1 MDKCRVK
8 QKKRQSQGKDHDT
21 GDGSYGIAAAEAGSK
36 EHEVTN
42 GLPIGAVEPEKVA
55 VLVDDEHFDGQAQ
68 SERPFPFGHDGLSGA
83 DHDQDFRPAGSE
95 QPVEAAAASSA
106 SVFVDRVNGD
116 ILEGTS
122 SEMKFVK
129 ATGADESMVGTFVP
143 VRVTK
148 AMTWVLEGEV
158 GS

>member
-1 MDKCRVK
+1 MDLSAEMDKCRVK

-42 GLPIGAVEPEKVA
+42 GLPIGPVEPEEVA

-106 SVFVDRVNGD
+106 SVFVDRVNRRFG
-116 ILEGTS
+116 GKTYWQ
-122 SEMKFVK
+122 
-129 ATGADESMVGTFVP
+129 A
-143 VRVTK
+143 RVAGGQIERHVVSKQVT
-148 AMTWVLEGEV
+148 EV
-158 GS
+158 GEHSF